1 MTIKTAMGLKSNPPK
16 LGRFR
21 LIGPRIGSV
30 TWFTIVLMLTT
41 IGCGLEPLNGM
52 MKERITR
59 AKIAIVKR
67 VSIVLIR
74 LANL

>member
-1 MTIKTAMGLKSNPPK
+1 
-16 LGRFR
+16 
-21 LIGPRIGSV
+21 
-30 TWFTIVLMLTT
+30 
-41 IGCGLEPLNGM
+41 

-74 LANL
+74 LTNL